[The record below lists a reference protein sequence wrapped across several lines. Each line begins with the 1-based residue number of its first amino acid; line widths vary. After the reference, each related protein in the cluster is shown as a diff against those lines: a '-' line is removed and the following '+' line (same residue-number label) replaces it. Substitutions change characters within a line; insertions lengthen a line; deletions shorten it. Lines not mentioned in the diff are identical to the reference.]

1 MKKIYMFLVA
11 SIALLFVSCSNLD
24 VGFEED
30 SMFYGGGILYIYL
43 DDVKAKEG
51 EYKVYINQEDT
62 EVSLTDHSKTRFGI
76 VPGET
81 NIQVVRGR
89 QTASI
94 NIFLQKSNSYY
105 LKVMQNPQGHIE
117 LLQVQ
122 ASAIAADAEESG
134 LYIDDK
140 AQIKPHEEEKAVT
153 KEHTQ
158 KKATEKTEKMTQE
171 IAKPKE
177 GETSFSYSS
186 EDGWE

>member
-1 MKKIYMFLVA
+1 MKKIYMVLVA
-11 SIALLFVSCSNLD
+11 SIALMFVSCSNLD

-105 LKVMQNPQGHIE
+105 LKVMQSPQGHIE

-122 ASAIAADAEESG
+122 ESAIAADAEESG
-134 LYIDDK
+134 LYIDEK
-140 AQIKPHEEEKAVT
+140 AQEKSQQ
-153 KEHTQ
+153 KEHVQ
-158 KKATEKTEKMTQE
+158 KSTTPTTKKTTQE

-177 GETSFSYSS
+177 GETSFGYNS